1 MVNALLG
8 CIVWLAPILIVAW
21 AEHHKNTSVRR
32 GYSSST
38 SSKAT
43 MPHSGMT
50 PAELAKFMSRGRR
63 KNPEDEEPIFMR
75 LDRIVDERAI
85 LKDRHAAGHAAA
97 QALQATID
105 KHETALKKWVHR
117 AEFQKNEAPPV
128 NKAALASPHHL
139 FPRDWTEIHPE
150 ESSGVRVLRREATQ
164 DLKKAVGENNRD
176 LRMGRP
182 PRHPEEV
189 IVELGRR
196 SRGLWPEGTKR
207 KSMYDDSTALD
218 LSQSAVSPSRAS
230 LLSAGSSAA

>member
-1 MVNALLG
+1 
-8 CIVWLAPILIVAW
+8 
-21 AEHHKNTSVRR
+21 
-32 GYSSST
+32 
-38 SSKAT
+38 

-139 FPRDWTEIHPE
+139 SPRDWTEIHPE
-150 ESSGVRVLRREATQ
+150 ESSAVHKSNCRGVSPPTAESWPPRIDAMPARRRGGGGLSPIDAS
-164 DLKKAVGENNRD
+164 DSLVD
-176 LRMGRP
+176 LRTGRAAC
-182 PRHPEEV
+182 
-189 IVELGRR
+189 GSCGGKRR
-196 SRGLWPEGTKR
+196 RTSRKL
-207 KSMYDDSTALD
+207 
-218 LSQSAVSPSRAS
+218 
-230 LLSAGSSAA
+230 

>member
-1 MVNALLG
+1 
-8 CIVWLAPILIVAW
+8 
-21 AEHHKNTSVRR
+21 
-32 GYSSST
+32 
-38 SSKAT
+38 
-43 MPHSGMT
+43 MT

-164 DLKKAVGENNRD
+164 DLRKAEAENKRD

-196 SRGLWPEGTKR
+196 SHARTRRGTSSDGREQRRGDDYSDYEEMPLAEAVYPVGSARAGRTPRDIGGSGGTPMGTR
-207 KSMYDDSTALD
+207 RR
-218 LSQSAVSPSRAS
+218 SQVSPNA
-230 LLSAGSSAA
+230 

>member
-1 MVNALLG
+1 
-8 CIVWLAPILIVAW
+8 
-21 AEHHKNTSVRR
+21 
-32 GYSSST
+32 
-38 SSKAT
+38 

-182 PRHPEEV
+182 PRHADEV

-230 LLSAGSSAA
+230 LLSAGSSAV

>member
-1 MVNALLG
+1 MILRAPALAGQPLVNALLG

-105 KHETALKKWVHR
+105 KHETALKKWVHS

-164 DLKKAVGENNRD
+164 DLKKAEAENARD
-176 LRMGRP
+176 LRMGRS
-182 PRHPEEV
+182 PRHDKEV
-189 IVELGRR
+189 IV
-196 SRGLWPEGTKR
+196 
-207 KSMYDDSTALD
+207 
-218 LSQSAVSPSRAS
+218 
-230 LLSAGSSAA
+230 SSATPLLLGFPSK

>member
-1 MVNALLG
+1 
-8 CIVWLAPILIVAW
+8 
-21 AEHHKNTSVRR
+21 
-32 GYSSST
+32 
-38 SSKAT
+38 
-43 MPHSGMT
+43 
-50 PAELAKFMSRGRR
+50 
-63 KNPEDEEPIFMR
+63 MR

>member
-1 MVNALLG
+1 
-8 CIVWLAPILIVAW
+8 
-21 AEHHKNTSVRR
+21 
-32 GYSSST
+32 
-38 SSKAT
+38 
-43 MPHSGMT
+43 MT

-139 FPRDWTEIHPE
+139 FPRDWTDRTSGKPKPKTREI
-150 ESSGVRVLRREATQ
+150 SGWGARRAIPT
-164 DLKKAVGENNRD
+164 R
-176 LRMGRP
+176 
-182 PRHPEEV
+182 
-189 IVELGRR
+189 
-196 SRGLWPEGTKR
+196 
-207 KSMYDDSTALD
+207 
-218 LSQSAVSPSRAS
+218 
-230 LLSAGSSAA
+230 